1 MDDLAALITVA
12 RWLKASADQSVS
24 PDEVVD
30 ALPLV
35 DLVRNATDDDSD
47 GNRESVALLAARMA
61 QQRSLV
67 RLVVATP
74 GQPGPW
80 APSREI
86 LMQAIAA
93 GGAIIIDSPSLIL
106 IPAPR
111 EPGQRG
117 ADPAG
122 WGQETRWRFV
132 AHAVAADVHAV
143 TDISTSRRQ
152 LMRLLREST
161 ETLTQLDI
169 ASGRDRVEAT
179 LHLHT
184 AGVVLDPPGERP
196 EASELVALALR
207 VLAIIDAARRDP
219 GGAVGGSAQRLR
231 LDALAPLADAA
242 REALMACIN
251 DEVQPHDQ

>member
-35 DLVRNATDDDSD
+35 DLVRNTTDDDSD

-93 GGAIIIDSPSLIL
+93 GGAIIVDSPSLIL

-111 EPGQRG
+111 ERGDEPAALGQKF
-117 ADPAG
+117 
-122 WGQETRWRFV
+122 RWQFV
-132 AHAVAADVHAV
+132 AHSVTAEVRGV
-143 TDISTSRRQ
+143 TDLSTSRRQ
-152 LMRLLREST
+152 LMRLLRESA
-161 ETLTQLDI
+161 EMLTQLDI
-169 ASGRDRVEAT
+169 AGGRDRKS
-179 LHLHT
+179 
-184 AGVVLDPPGERP
+184 VV
-196 EASELVALALR
+196 
-207 VLAIIDAARRDP
+207 
-219 GGAVGGSAQRLR
+219 
-231 LDALAPLADAA
+231 
-242 REALMACIN
+242 
-251 DEVQPHDQ
+251 